1 MQLTYRNEP
10 DVAFPGMLADSMF
23 KRTVSRAVGS
33 ETPILPGVFVAEDVD
48 GKVFPMGTADTVYSG
63 VAQHDHTL
71 VGRPNILAGGAV
83 GTNRVTPVW
92 QQTEPMS
99 VLQRGAIWVLLAT
112 GATLTNNQPV
122 SVLTSGAQTG
132 YAIQGGAANSSVVP
146 NAQTRSKPFTLADG
160 RRIIQVE
167 LHAGN
172 A

>member
-1 MQLTYRNEP
+1 MQTTFRNAP
-10 DVAFPGMLADSMF
+10 DVAFPGMLADTMY
-23 KRTVSRAVGS
+23 KRTVSRSVGEVS
-33 ETPILPGVFVAEDVD
+33 IKPGVFVAEDVD
-48 GKVFPMGTADTVYSG
+48 SIVRPMGTADTVFSG

-71 VGRPNILAGGAV
+71 VGYLGNDGVVKAA
-83 GTNRVTPVW
+83 PVW
-92 QQTEPMS
+92 EHTQTMS

-112 GATLTNNQPV
+112 GSTLTNNQPV
-122 SVLTSGAQTG
+122 SVLNTDVAERG
-132 YAIQGGAANSSVVP
+132 YATHAAAANSAVVP

>member
-1 MQLTYRNEP
+1 MQTTFRANP

-23 KRTVSRAVGS
+23 KRTVSRSVAAAV
-33 ETPILPGVFVAEDVD
+33 TIIPGVFVAEDVD
-48 GKVFPMGTADTVYSG
+48 SLVQPLGTASTVFSG

-71 VGRPNILAGGAV
+71 VGYQRADNTYRTSPEWG
-83 GTNRVTPVW
+83 P
-92 QQTEPMS
+92 TESMS

-122 SVLTSGAQTG
+122 SALNTAVAQRG
-132 YAIQGGAANSSVVP
+132 YAIQAGAANSVAIP
-146 NAQTRSKPFTLADG
+146 NAMTRSKPFTLADG

-172 A
+172 AA